1 MGAKERARAKEKE
14 RARARV
20 KERVMERAKARAR
33 VETVASAP
41 ALMTLWRCLS
51 KNMKLKS
58 VYSKL
63 LDGLIMRAML
73 TKLSLILTLLP
84 YLLEY
89 KLVLTRMRS
98 TSVYRK

>member
-1 MGAKERARAKEKE
+1 MGVKARAKAKERV

-20 KERVMERAKARAR
+20 KERVMERARVRVR
-33 VETVASAP
+33 VETVASAL

-84 YLLEY
+84 CLLEY

-98 TSVYRK
+98 TCVYRK

>member
-1 MGAKERARAKEKE
+1 MGDQNLPGK
-14 RARARV
+14 ARV
-20 KERVMERAKARAR
+20 KERVRVRAKEREKARVR

-84 YLLEY
+84 CLLEF

-98 TSVYRK
+98 TCVYRK

>member
-41 ALMTLWRCLS
+41 ALMTLRRWLS

-63 LDGLIMRAML
+63 LDGLIMRVML

-84 YLLEY
+84 CLLEY
-89 KLVLTRMRS
+89 KLVLMRMRS
-98 TSVYRK
+98 TCVYK